1 MELFYWVKVLVIKEP
16 LKKSQLVVLQT
27 DQLVIAATLII
38 LIIIPIFGFNFFI
51 SFVGNIL
58 LLLFL
63 IPLLLLVLVF
73 MGFNSYKSKINT
85 CSNCGALSLGLS
97 ETCMNCGADLKNINK
112 KNQLDKKPSESTIDV
127 KAEEI
132 K

>member
-1 MELFYWVKVLVIKEP
+1 VNYF
-16 LKKSQLVVLQT
+16 LKANKNLLTYS
-27 DQLVIAATLII
+27 LII
-38 LIIIPIFGFNFFI
+38 LIVIPIFGFNFFI

-63 IPLLLLVLVF
+63 IPILLLVLVF

-85 CSNCGALSLGLS
+85 CSKCGAISLGLS
-97 ETCMNCGADLKNINK
+97 ETCMNCGADLEKITN

>member
-1 MELFYWVKVLVIKEP
+1 MNFFVKANKNL
-16 LKKSQLVVLQT
+16 LT
-27 DQLVIAATLII
+27 FTLIL
-38 LIIIPIFGFNFFI
+38 LIVIPIFGIKFFI
-51 SFVGNIL
+51 SFLGNIL

-63 IPLLLLVLVF
+63 IPLLLVVLVF
-73 MGFNSYKSKINT
+73 IGFNSYKSKINK
-85 CSNCGALSLGLS
+85 CNSCGAISLGLD
-97 ETCMNCGADLKNINK
+97 ETCMNCGAILDNSNK